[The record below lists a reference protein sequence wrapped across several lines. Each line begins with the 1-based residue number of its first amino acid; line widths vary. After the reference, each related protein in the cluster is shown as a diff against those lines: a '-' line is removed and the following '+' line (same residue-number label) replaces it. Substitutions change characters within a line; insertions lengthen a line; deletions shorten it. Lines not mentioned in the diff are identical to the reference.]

1 MKRIAFIGGTDKTS
15 MLIYI
20 AKVLT
25 IMGNKVLIMDT
36 TVCQKARYIVP
47 AMQSSKRY
55 ITSFENIDIAVG
67 FETFY
72 QIKAYNHLEKTDKL
86 DYDFILIDIDSYR
99 GYYYAHLKPTEPHFF
114 ITSLDLYSIRRGL
127 QVFKRFPETITL
139 SRVLISKNMDNR
151 EIDYIDK
158 MTSRYPVK
166 WKSKNIFF
174 PFSTEDMTAI
184 YENQLTGRIQV
195 KGLSKTY
202 IDSINYMVEEI
213 FGEDLNV
220 GAVKKAIKVLAKR

>member
-36 TVCQKARYIVP
+36 TVCQKARYVVP

-55 ITSFENIDIAVG
+55 ITSFENIDIAIG

-86 DYDFILIDIDSYR
+86 DYDFILVDIDSYR

-114 ITSLDLYSIRRGL
+114 VTSLDLYSIRRGL

-166 WKSKNIFF
+166 WKSRNIFF

-202 IDSINYMVEEI
+202 IDSINFMVEEI

>member
-55 ITSFENIDIAVG
+55 ITSFENIDIAIG

-86 DYDFILIDIDSYR
+86 DYDFILVDIDSYR

-114 ITSLDLYSIRRGL
+114 VTSLDLYSIRRGL

-166 WKSKNIFF
+166 WKSRNIFF

-202 IDSINYMVEEI
+202 IDSINFMVEEI

>member
-36 TVCQKARYIVP
+36 TVCQKARYVVP

-86 DYDFILIDIDSYR
+86 DYDFILVDIDSYR

-114 ITSLDLYSIRRGL
+114 VTSLDLYSIRRGL

-166 WKSKNIFF
+166 WKSRNIFF

-202 IDSINYMVEEI
+202 IDSIKFMVEEI

>member
-55 ITSFENIDIAVG
+55 ITSFENIDIAIG

-86 DYDFILIDIDSYR
+86 DYDFILFDIDSYR

-114 ITSLDLYSIRRGL
+114 VTSLDLYSIRRGL

-166 WKSKNIFF
+166 WKSRNIFF

-202 IDSINYMVEEI
+202 IDSINFMVEEI

>member
-1 MKRIAFIGGTDKTS
+1 M
-15 MLIYI
+15 
-20 AKVLT
+20 V
-25 IMGNKVLIMDT
+25 
-36 TVCQKARYIVP
+36 
-47 AMQSSKRY
+47 
-55 ITSFENIDIAVG
+55 
-67 FETFY
+67 
-72 QIKAYNHLEKTDKL
+72 
-86 DYDFILIDIDSYR
+86 DIDSYR

-114 ITSLDLYSIRRGL
+114 VTSLDLYSIRRGL

-166 WKSKNIFF
+166 WKSRNIFF

-184 YENQLTGRIQV
+184 YENHLTGRIQV

-202 IDSINYMVEEI
+202 IDSINFMVEEI

>member
-36 TVCQKARYIVP
+36 TVCQKARYVVP

-86 DYDFILIDIDSYR
+86 DYDFILVDIDSYR

-114 ITSLDLYSIRRGL
+114 VTSLDLYSIRRGL

-166 WKSKNIFF
+166 WKSRNIFF

-202 IDSINYMVEEI
+202 IDSINFMVEEI